1 MKTLVQCDFD
11 GTITE
16 EDASFYLLDEFANG
30 DWRSLLDAY
39 KHGEI
44 TVGEFNTRSFAMI
57 REDEQTL
64 LRSVEENV
72 RVRPG
77 FRKLIDYCTCRGY
90 RFVIVSNGLEFYI
103 EAILRALD
111 INGVEVHAATNAFLP
126 EGVRVQYVGPDG
138 TVLQDGFKEA
148 YIKLFLREG
157 YRVIYVGNGIS
168 DTYAARH
175 AHKVFATGD
184 LLDYYERNGMSCEPF
199 SNLSEVVDGLSHL

>member
-16 EDASFYLLDEFANG
+16 EDASFFLLDEFARG
-30 DWRSLLDAY
+30 DWRSLLDDY
-39 KHGEI
+39 KSGRI

-57 REDEQTL
+57 KEDERTL

-77 FRKLIDYCTCRGY
+77 FQKLIDYCHSRQF

-103 EAILRALD
+103 KAVLRALD
-111 INGVEVHAATNAFLP
+111 IADIEVRAATNAFLAD
-126 EGVRVQYVGPDG
+126 GVRVQYIGPDG

-148 YIKLFLREG
+148 YIKVFLTEG

-184 LLDYYERNGMSCEPF
+184 LLDYYRRHALPCEPF
-199 SNLSEVVDGLSHL
+199 SDLEDVVDGLSRL

>member
-1 MKTLVQCDFD
+1 MNTLVQCDFD

-16 EDASFYLLDEFANG
+16 EDASFYLLDEYARG
-30 DWRSLLDAY
+30 DWRSLLDDY
-39 KHGEI
+39 KSGRI
-44 TVGEFNTRSFAMI
+44 TVGEFNTRSFSMI
-57 REDEQTL
+57 KEDEKTL
-64 LRSVEENV
+64 LQSVEKNV

-77 FRKLIDYCTCRGY
+77 FRRLVDYCASRGF

-103 EAILRALD
+103 NAVLDALGLSD
-111 INGVEVHAATNAFLP
+111 IQVCAATNAFLA

-138 TVLQDGFKEA
+138 SVLQDGFKEA
-148 YIKLFLREG
+148 YIALFLKEG

-184 LLDYYERNGMSCEPF
+184 LLDYYTEHGLSCEPF
-199 SNLSEVVDGLSHL
+199 ADLNDVADGLSRL

>member
-16 EDASFYLLDEFANG
+16 EDASFYLLDEYATG
-30 DWRSLLDAY
+30 DWKALLEEY
-39 KHGEI
+39 KSGRI
-44 TVGEFNTRSFAMI
+44 TVGDFNTGAFAMI

-64 LRSVEENV
+64 LRSVEDNV

-77 FRKLIDYCTCRGY
+77 FRKLIDYCTFRGF

-103 EAILRALD
+103 KAILRALGIPD
-111 INGVEVHAATNAFLP
+111 VQVCAATNAFLAD
-126 EGVRVQYVGPDG
+126 GVKVQYVGPDG

-148 YIKLFLREG
+148 YIKLFLSEG
-157 YRVIYVGNGIS
+157 YRVVYVGNGVS

-184 LLDYYERNGMSCEPF
+184 LLEYYQRHGLVCEPF
-199 SNLSEVVDGLSHL
+199 SDLNEVVAGLSRI

>member
-1 MKTLVQCDFD
+1 MNTIVQCDFD

-16 EDASFYLLDEFANG
+16 EDASFYLLDEYARG
-30 DWRSLLDAY
+30 DWRSLLDDY
-39 KHGEI
+39 KSGRI

-57 REDEQTL
+57 KEDEKTL
-64 LRSVEENV
+64 LQSVERNV

-77 FRKLIDYCTCRGY
+77 FRRLVDYCASRGF

-103 EAILRALD
+103 NAVLDALGLGD
-111 INGVEVHAATNAFLP
+111 IQVYAATNAFSAD
-126 EGVRVQYVGPDG
+126 GVRVQYIGPDG

-148 YIKLFLREG
+148 YIKMFLEEG

-175 AHKVFATGD
+175 AHTVFATGD
-184 LLDYYERNGMSCEPF
+184 LLDYYKERGLSCEPF
-199 SNLSEVVDGLSHL
+199 SDLNDVADGLSRL